1 MIRSTYLV
9 TMRDYL
15 GYVSAWGF
23 WLGLL
28 FTPVI
33 IGIFILAP
41 TFAQN
46 AQPTRYFAVIEQGD
60 TFTKALRQQMDDS
73 VGVMARAMLDPLAI
87 AEDRESEKIAA
98 FDEARANG
106 ASVDEA
112 FAQAGG
118 NTAMLPR
125 QDFVEVEAPVSN
137 SAELAPYLI
146 GETLVDTDEGP

>member
-46 AQPTRYFAVIEQGD
+46 AQPTRYFAVIEKGD
-60 TFTKALRQQMDDS
+60 TFTNALREEMDNS
-73 VGVMARAMLDPLAI
+73 TGIMARAMLDPLAI
-87 AEDRESEKIAA
+87 AEDRDSEKLSTFEACPSFGVFERIAYSQQT
-98 FDEARANG
+98 ARLRR
-106 ASVDEA
+106 
-112 FAQAGG
+112 
-118 NTAMLPR
+118 LPR
-125 QDFVEVEAPVSN
+125 VRR
-137 SAELAPYLI
+137 
-146 GETLVDTDEGP
+146 